1 MDEPLVLRVR
11 LLDAS
16 ARLPTQA
23 HPDDSGFDL
32 YAINSH
38 AIEPGGVA
46 TIRTGIAVELPS
58 GTEGQ
63 IRARSGLARDRQVTV
78 LNSPGTIDEGYRGE
92 IRVVLINHG
101 DTSFR
106 VAAGMRIAQLVIQ
119 RKLRV
124 QITAVDTLTETSR
137 GIEGFGSTGND

>member
-1 MDEPLVLRVR
+1 MDEPLVLRVK

-32 YAINSH
+32 YALDSH

-63 IRARSGLARDRQVTV
+63 IRSRSGLARDRQVTV

-101 DTSFR
+101 DTSFG
-106 VAAGMRIAQLVIQ
+106 VVPGMRVAQLVVQ
-119 RKLRV
+119 RRLSV
-124 QITAVDTLTETSR
+124 LISPVDTFAASSR
-137 GIEGFGSTGND
+137 GEHGFGSTGND